1 MKLSQGGHTGAEDKA
16 PRTVSEVMN
25 SRQTRE
31 GDSRRSTPRAAR
43 TRTRAVLARWAQRRC
58 QEAEHRTEGDPK
70 TRYRAKTHKGGPPR
84 GRGACKFSLTQSQ
97 TIQQKVESKCSI
109 VCFLIHATHQLG
121 NEAVPSSG
129 PPTGIPRPGESYE
142 WATSRPA
149 VATGR

>member
-1 MKLSQGGHTGAEDKA
+1 MKLFQGGHAGAEDKA

-31 GDSRRSTPRAAR
+31 GDDQRSTPRAA
-43 TRTRAVLARWAQRRC
+43 RTRAVLARWAQRRC
-58 QEAEHRTEGDPK
+58 QEAEHLIRQKPTRVAPQEKEG
-70 TRYRAKTHKGGPPR
+70 R
-84 GRGACKFSLTQSQ
+84 KFSLTLSQ
-97 TIQQKVESKCSI
+97 TIQQKVESRCSI

-129 PPTGIPRPGESYE
+129 PPTGNPRPGESYE